1 MSTNNKWILALG
13 VVIISWASAVAQDP
27 VDVIKI
33 GVDLVTVNVSVTEK
47 KGHPVMGLQ
56 REDFFVTDEGKPV
69 PLEFFDSKGPASIV
83 FVVDISSSMRGDK
96 WQNLMK
102 AMKKFLAT
110 AHEGSDYTLIVF
122 GDRPQLVA
130 RAVNASEL
138 WRDLA
143 SLRPYGMTALYD
155 AMLLGLNALER
166 LPQRH
171 KAIVLLSDG
180 EDNFSR
186 SRLSDVQ
193 QAARAHRA
201 TIYTVGLLL
210 KEFDREP
217 WQKQSKELLDK
228 LTAATGGLILL
239 PAPEQIRGVLEQIN
253 ADVSGHYCLS
263 YYPPDTVIGWR
274 HIQVAIARGPQQVNL
289 RYQERYL
296 RR

>member
-1 MSTNNKWILALG
+1 MSINNKWILALG
-13 VVIISWASAVAQDP
+13 VVVMFWTSAVAQDP

-33 GVDLVTVNVSVTEK
+33 GVDLVTINVSVTEK

-56 REDFFVTDEGKPV
+56 RENFFVTDQGKPV
-69 PLEFFDSKGPASIV
+69 SLQFFDSNGPASIV

-96 WQNLMK
+96 WENLMK

-110 AHEGSDYTLIVF
+110 AREGSDYTLVVF

-171 KAIVLLSDG
+171 KALVLLSDG
-180 EDNFSR
+180 EDDFSR
-186 SRLSDVQ
+186 SCLSDVQ
-193 QAARAHRA
+193 QAARTQRA

-210 KEFDREP
+210 KLRDLTP
-217 WQKQSKELLDK
+217 WQPHGKELLDK
-228 LTAATGGLILL
+228 LTSTTGGLMLL

-263 YYPPDTVIGWR
+263 YYPPDTVNGWR
-274 HIQVAIARGPQQVNL
+274 HIQVAIARSPHEVNL
-289 RYQERYL
+289 RYQDRYL

>member
-47 KGHPVMGLQ
+47 KGHSVGGLQ
-56 REDFFVTDEGKPV
+56 RENFYVTDQGRPV
-69 PLEFFDSKGPASIV
+69 SVEFFDSKGPASIV
-83 FVVDISSSMRGDK
+83 FVVDVSSSMRGDK
-96 WQNLMK
+96 WENLMK

-130 RAVNASEL
+130 RAAVNASEL
-138 WRDLA
+138 WSDLA

-166 LPQRH
+166 LQQRH

-193 QAARAHRA
+193 QAARTHRA

-210 KEFDREP
+210 KEFD
-217 WQKQSKELLDK
+217 
-228 LTAATGGLILL
+228 
-239 PAPEQIRGVLEQIN
+239 
-253 ADVSGHYCLS
+253 
-263 YYPPDTVIGWR
+263 
-274 HIQVAIARGPQQVNL
+274 
-289 RYQERYL
+289 
-296 RR
+296 

>member
-47 KGHPVMGLQ
+47 KGHPVMGLK
-56 REDFFVTDEGKPV
+56 RENFSVTDEGKPV
-69 PLEFFDSKGPASIV
+69 SLEFFDSNGPASIV

-122 GDRPQLVA
+122 GDRPELIA
-130 RAVNASEL
+130 RAVNANEL
-138 WRDLA
+138 WQDLA

-155 AMLLGLNALER
+155 AMLLGLNTLER

-171 KAIVLLSDG
+171 KALVLLSDG
-180 EDNFSR
+180 EDNNSR
-186 SRLSDVQ
+186 SCLSDFR
-193 QAARAHRA
+193 QAARTHRA

-210 KEFDREP
+210 NLRDLAP
-217 WQKQSKELLDK
+217 WQPNGKELLNK
-228 LTAATGGLILL
+228 LTSATGGLMLL

-263 YYPPDTVIGWR
+263 YYPPDTVNGWR
-274 HIQVAIARGPQQVNL
+274 HIQVAIARGPEQVNL

>member
-47 KGHPVMGLQ
+47 KGHPVIGLQ
-56 REDFFVTDEGKPV
+56 PENFYVTDQGKPV
-69 PLEFFDSKGPASIV
+69 SLEFFDSKGPASIV

-96 WQNLMK
+96 WENLMK
-102 AMKKFLAT
+102 AMKKFLVK

-122 GDRPQLVA
+122 GDRPQLMARSVA
-130 RAVNASEL
+130 ADEL

-143 SLRPYGMTALYD
+143 SLRPYGNTALYD

-186 SRLSDVQ
+186 SRLYDVQ
-193 QAARAHRA
+193 QAARTRHA

-210 KEFDREP
+210 KQRDLAP
-217 WQKQSKELLDK
+217 WQPNGKELLDK
-228 LTAATGGLILL
+228 LTAATGGLMLL
-239 PAPEQIRGVLEQIN
+239 PDPEQIRGVLEQIN

-274 HIQVAIARGPQQVNL
+274 HIQVAIARGPHEVNL
-289 RYQERYL
+289 RYQDRYL

>member
-56 REDFFVTDEGKPV
+56 RENFFVTDEGKQV
-69 PLEFFDSKGPASIV
+69 SLEFFDSNGPASIV

-96 WQNLMK
+96 WENLMK

-110 AHEGSDYTLIVF
+110 AHEGSDYTLIAF
-122 GDRPQLVA
+122 GDRAQLLA

-155 AMLLGLNALER
+155 GMLLGLNALEW

-171 KAIVLLSDG
+171 KALVLLSDG
-180 EDNFSR
+180 EDSFSR
-186 SRLSDVQ
+186 SCLSDVQ
-193 QAARAHRA
+193 RAARTHRA

-210 KEFDREP
+210 QLHEFTP
-217 WQKQSKELLDK
+217 WQPNGKELLEK
-228 LTAATGGLILL
+228 LTSATGGLMLL

-263 YYPPDTVIGWR
+263 YYPPDSVTGWR
-274 HIQVAIARGPQQVNL
+274 RIQVAIARRPQQVNL

>member
-1 MSTNNKWILALG
+1 MSINNKWILALG
-13 VVIISWASAVAQDP
+13 VVVMFWTSAAAQDP

-56 REDFFVTDEGKPV
+56 RENFFVTDQGKPV
-69 PLEFFDSKGPASIV
+69 SLQFFDSNGPASIV

-96 WQNLMK
+96 WENLMK

-110 AHEGSDYTLIVF
+110 AREGSDYTLVVF

-171 KAIVLLSDG
+171 KALVLLSDG
-180 EDNFSR
+180 EDDFSR
-186 SRLSDVQ
+186 SCLSDVQ
-193 QAARAHRA
+193 QAARTQRA

-210 KEFDREP
+210 KLRDLTP
-217 WQKQSKELLDK
+217 WQPHGKELLDK
-228 LTAATGGLILL
+228 LTSTTGGLMLL

-263 YYPPDTVIGWR
+263 YYPPDTLNGWR
-274 HIQVAIARGPQQVNL
+274 HIQVAIARSPHEVNL
-289 RYQERYL
+289 RYQDRYL

>member
-1 MSTNNKWILALG
+1 
-13 VVIISWASAVAQDP
+13 
-27 VDVIKI
+27 
-33 GVDLVTVNVSVTEK
+33 
-47 KGHPVMGLQ
+47 MGLQ
-56 REDFFVTDEGKPV
+56 RENFFVTDEGKQV
-69 PLEFFDSKGPASIV
+69 SLEFFDSNGPASIV

-96 WQNLMK
+96 WENLMK

-122 GDRPQLVA
+122 GDRAQLLA

-155 AMLLGLNALER
+155 GMLLGLNALER

-171 KAIVLLSDG
+171 KALVLLSDG
-180 EDNFSR
+180 EDSFSR
-186 SRLSDVQ
+186 SCLSDVQ
-193 QAARAHRA
+193 RAARTHRA

-210 KEFDREP
+210 QLHEFTP
-217 WQKQSKELLDK
+217 WQPNGKELLEK
-228 LTAATGGLILL
+228 LTSATGGLMLL

-263 YYPPDTVIGWR
+263 YYPPDSVTGWR
-274 HIQVAIARGPQQVNL
+274 RIQVAIARRPQQVNL

>member
-1 MSTNNKWILALG
+1 MLTKNKWILALG

-56 REDFFVTDEGKPV
+56 QENFFVTDQGKPV
-69 PLEFFDSKGPASIV
+69 PLEFFDSNGPASIV
-83 FVVDISSSMRGDK
+83 FVVDISSSMRGVK

-110 AHEGSDYTLIVF
+110 TREGSDYTLIVF

-130 RAVNASEL
+130 RSVNASEL
-138 WRDLA
+138 WRVLE
-143 SLRPYGMTALYD
+143 SLRPDGMTALYD

-171 KAIVLLSDG
+171 KALVLLSDG
-180 EDNFSR
+180 EDNYSR
-186 SRLSDVQ
+186 WCLSDVQ

-210 KEFDREP
+210 KDFDGAP
-217 WQKQSKELLDK
+217 WQEKSKDLLDK
-228 LTAATGGLILL
+228 LTAATGGLMLL
-239 PAPEQIRGVLEQIN
+239 PAPEQISGVLERIN

-263 YYPPDTVIGWR
+263 YYPPDTVVGWR
-274 HIQVAIARGPQQVNL
+274 HIQVSIARGPQQVNL

>member
-1 MSTNNKWILALG
+1 MSINNKWILALG
-13 VVIISWASAVAQDP
+13 VVVMFWTSAVAQDP

-33 GVDLVTVNVSVTEK
+33 GVDLVTINVSVTEK

-56 REDFFVTDEGKPV
+56 RENFFVTDQGKPV
-69 PLEFFDSKGPASIV
+69 SLQFFDSNGPASIV

-96 WQNLMK
+96 WENLMK

-110 AHEGSDYTLIVF
+110 AREGSDYTLVVF

-155 AMLLGLNALER
+155 GMLLGLNALER

-171 KAIVLLSDG
+171 KALVLPSDG
-180 EDNFSR
+180 EDDFSR
-186 SRLSDVQ
+186 SCLSDVQ
-193 QAARAHRA
+193 QAARTQRA

-210 KEFDREP
+210 KLRDLTP
-217 WQKQSKELLDK
+217 WQPHGKELLDK
-228 LTAATGGLILL
+228 LTSTTGGLMLL

-263 YYPPDTVIGWR
+263 YYPPDTVNGWR
-274 HIQVAIARGPQQVNL
+274 HIQVAIARSPHEVNL
-289 RYQERYL
+289 RYQDRYL

>member
-47 KGHPVMGLQ
+47 KGHPVKGLQ
-56 REDFFVTDEGKPV
+56 RENFFVTDEGKPV
-69 PLEFFDSKGPASIV
+69 SLEFFDSHGPASIV

-96 WQNLMK
+96 WENLMK

-122 GDRPQLVA
+122 GDRPQLLA

-143 SLRPYGMTALYD
+143 GLRPYGMTALYD

-171 KAIVLLSDG
+171 KALVLLSDG
-180 EDNFSR
+180 EDSFSR
-186 SRLSDVQ
+186 SCLSDVQ
-193 QAARAHRA
+193 QAARTHRA

-210 KEFDREP
+210 KQRDLAP
-217 WQKQSKELLDK
+217 WQKKGKELLDK
-228 LTAATGGLILL
+228 LTSATGGLILL

-253 ADVSGHYCLS
+253 ADVGGQYCLS

-274 HIQVAIARGPQQVNL
+274 HIQVAIARGPQEVNL

>member
-1 MSTNNKWILALG
+1 MSTNNKWIAALG
-13 VVIISWASAVAQDP
+13 IVIISWVSAVAQDP

-47 KGHPVMGLQ
+47 KGHRVIGLQ
-56 REDFFVTDEGKPV
+56 QENFFVTDQGKPV
-69 PLEFFDSKGPASIV
+69 SVEFFDSNGPASIV

-122 GDRPQLVA
+122 GDRPQLVT

-143 SLRPYGMTALYD
+143 SLRPNGMTALYD

-166 LPQRH
+166 VPQRH
-171 KAIVLLSDG
+171 KALVLLSDG

-193 QAARAHRA
+193 QAVSSHRA
-201 TIYTVGLLL
+201 TIYTVGLRL
-210 KEFDREP
+210 KEFDRAP
-217 WQKQSKELLDK
+217 WQQKGKELLDK
-228 LTAATGGLILL
+228 LTAATGGLMLF

-263 YYPPDTVIGWR
+263 YYPPDTGIGWR
-274 HIQVAIARGPQQVNL
+274 HIQVAIARGPEEVNL

>member
-1 MSTNNKWILALG
+1 MSINNKWILALG
-13 VVIISWASAVAQDP
+13 VVVMFWTSAAAQDP

-47 KGHPVMGLQ
+47 KGRPVMGLQ
-56 REDFFVTDEGKPV
+56 RENFFVTDQGKPV
-69 PLEFFDSKGPASIV
+69 SLQFFDSNGPASIV
-83 FVVDISSSMRGDK
+83 FVVDISSSMRGEK
-96 WQNLMK
+96 WENLMK

-110 AHEGSDYTLIVF
+110 AREGSDYTLVVF

-171 KAIVLLSDG
+171 KALVLLSDG
-180 EDNFSR
+180 EDDFSR
-186 SRLSDVQ
+186 SCLSDVQ
-193 QAARAHRA
+193 QAARTQRA

-210 KEFDREP
+210 KLRDLTP
-217 WQKQSKELLDK
+217 WQPHGKELLYN
-228 LTAATGGLILL
+228 LTSTTGGLMLL

-263 YYPPDTVIGWR
+263 YYPPDTLNGWR
-274 HIQVAIARGPQQVNL
+274 HIQVAIARSPHEVNL
-289 RYQERYL
+289 RYQDRYL

>member
-47 KGHPVMGLQ
+47 KGRPVMGLQ
-56 REDFFVTDEGKPV
+56 RENFFVTDEGKQV
-69 PLEFFDSKGPASIV
+69 SLEFFDSNGPASIV
-83 FVVDISSSMRGDK
+83 FVVDISSSMRGEK

-110 AHEGSDYTLIVF
+110 AHEGSDYTLVVF

-171 KAIVLLSDG
+171 KALVLLSDG
-180 EDNFSR
+180 EDDFSR
-186 SRLSDVQ
+186 SCLSDVQ
-193 QAARAHRA
+193 QAARTQRA

-210 KEFDREP
+210 KLRDLTP
-217 WQKQSKELLDK
+217 WQPHGKDLLDK
-228 LTAATGGLILL
+228 LTSTTGGLMLL

-263 YYPPDTVIGWR
+263 YYPPDTVNGWR
-274 HIQVAIARGPQQVNL
+274 HIQVAIARRPQQVNL

>member
-1 MSTNNKWILALG
+1 MSINNKWILALG
-13 VVIISWASAVAQDP
+13 VVVMFWTSAAAQDP

-47 KGHPVMGLQ
+47 KGRPVMGLQ
-56 REDFFVTDEGKPV
+56 RENFFVTDQGKPV
-69 PLEFFDSKGPASIV
+69 SLQSFDSNGPASIV
-83 FVVDISSSMRGDK
+83 FVVDISSSMRGEK
-96 WQNLMK
+96 WENLMK

-110 AHEGSDYTLIVF
+110 AREGSDYTLVVF

-171 KAIVLLSDG
+171 KALVLLSDG
-180 EDNFSR
+180 EDDFSR
-186 SRLSDVQ
+186 SCLSDVQ
-193 QAARAHRA
+193 QAARTQRA

-210 KEFDREP
+210 KLRDLTP
-217 WQKQSKELLDK
+217 WQPHGKELLDK
-228 LTAATGGLILL
+228 LTSTTGGLMLL

-263 YYPPDTVIGWR
+263 YYPPDTVNGWR
-274 HIQVAIARGPQQVNL
+274 HIQVAIARSPHEVNL
-289 RYQERYL
+289 RYQDRYL

>member
-56 REDFFVTDEGKPV
+56 RENFFVTDQGKPV
-69 PLEFFDSKGPASIV
+69 PLEFFDSNGPASIV

-110 AHEGSDYTLIVF
+110 TQEGSDYTLIVF

-143 SLRPYGMTALYD
+143 SLRPYGNTALYD
-155 AMLLGLNALER
+155 GMLLGLNALER

-186 SRLSDVQ
+186 SLLSDVQ

-210 KEFDREP
+210 KEFDGAP
-217 WQKQSKELLDK
+217 WQQKSKELLDK

-239 PAPEQIRGVLEQIN
+239 PAPEQIQRVLEQIN

-274 HIQVAIARGPQQVNL
+274 RIQVAIARGPQQVNL

>member
-1 MSTNNKWILALG
+1 MSINNKWILALG
-13 VVIISWASAVAQDP
+13 VVVMFWTSAVAQDP

-33 GVDLVTVNVSVTEK
+33 GVDLVTINVSVTEK

-56 REDFFVTDEGKPV
+56 RENFFVTDQGKPV
-69 PLEFFDSKGPASIV
+69 SLQFFDSNGPASIV

-96 WQNLMK
+96 WENLMK

-110 AHEGSDYTLIVF
+110 AREGSDYTLVVF

-155 AMLLGLNALER
+155 GMLLGLNALER

-171 KAIVLLSDG
+171 KALVLLSDG
-180 EDNFSR
+180 EDDFSR
-186 SRLSDVQ
+186 SCLSDVQ
-193 QAARAHRA
+193 QAARTQRA

-210 KEFDREP
+210 KLRDLTP
-217 WQKQSKELLDK
+217 WQPHGKELLDK
-228 LTAATGGLILL
+228 LTSTTGGLMLL

-263 YYPPDTVIGWR
+263 YYPPDTVNGWR
-274 HIQVAIARGPQQVNL
+274 HIQVAIARSPHEVNL
-289 RYQERYL
+289 RYQDRYL

>member
-13 VVIISWASAVAQDP
+13 VMIISWTSAVAQDP
-27 VDVIKI
+27 VDVIRI

-47 KGHPVMGLQ
+47 KGHSVMGLQ
-56 REDFFVTDEGKPV
+56 RENFFVTDEGKPV
-69 PLEFFDSKGPASIV
+69 PLEFFDSNGPASIV
-83 FVVDISSSMRGDK
+83 FVVDISSSMRGSK

-110 AHEGSDYTLIVF
+110 TREGSDYTLIVF

-130 RAVNASEL
+130 SAVNASEL
-138 WRDLA
+138 WRVLA
-143 SLRPYGMTALYD
+143 SLRPDGMTALYD
-155 AMLLGLNALER
+155 GMLLGLNALER

-186 SRLSDVQ
+186 WCLSDVQ

-210 KEFDREP
+210 KEHDYAP
-217 WQKQSKELLDK
+217 WQQKSKELLDK

-239 PAPEQIRGVLEQIN
+239 PAPEQIQRVLEQIN

-263 YYPPDTVIGWR
+263 YYPPDTVVGWR
-274 HIQVAIARGPQQVNL
+274 HIQVAIAHGPQQVNL

>member
-1 MSTNNKWILALG
+1 MSINNKWILALG
-13 VVIISWASAVAQDP
+13 VVVMFWTSAVAQDP

-56 REDFFVTDEGKPV
+56 RENFFVTDQGKPV
-69 PLEFFDSKGPASIV
+69 SLQFFDSNGPASIV

-96 WQNLMK
+96 WENLMK

-110 AHEGSDYTLIVF
+110 AREGSDYTLVVF

-155 AMLLGLNALER
+155 GMLLGLNALER

-171 KAIVLLSDG
+171 KALVLLSDG
-180 EDNFSR
+180 EDDFSR
-186 SRLSDVQ
+186 SCLSDVQ
-193 QAARAHRA
+193 QAARTQRA

-210 KEFDREP
+210 KLRDLTP
-217 WQKQSKELLDK
+217 WQPHGKELLDK
-228 LTAATGGLILL
+228 LTSTTGGLMLL

-263 YYPPDTVIGWR
+263 YYPPDTVNGWR
-274 HIQVAIARGPQQVNL
+274 HIQVAIARSPHEVNL
-289 RYQERYL
+289 RYQDRYL

>member
-1 MSTNNKWILALG
+1 MLTNNKWIVALG
-13 VVIISWASAVAQDP
+13 VVVMFWTSAAAQDP

-47 KGHPVMGLQ
+47 KGRPVMGLQ
-56 REDFFVTDEGKPV
+56 RENFFVTDQGKPV
-69 PLEFFDSKGPASIV
+69 SLQFFDSNGPASIV
-83 FVVDISSSMRGDK
+83 FVVDISSSMRGEK
-96 WQNLMK
+96 WENLMK

-110 AHEGSDYTLIVF
+110 AREGSDYTLVVF

-171 KAIVLLSDG
+171 KALVLLSDG
-180 EDNFSR
+180 EDDFSR
-186 SRLSDVQ
+186 SCLSDVQ
-193 QAARAHRA
+193 QAARTQRA

-210 KEFDREP
+210 KLRDLTP
-217 WQKQSKELLDK
+217 WQPHGKELLDK
-228 LTAATGGLILL
+228 LTSTTGGLMLL

-263 YYPPDTVIGWR
+263 YYPPDTVNGWR
-274 HIQVAIARGPQQVNL
+274 HIQVAIARSPHEVNL
-289 RYQERYL
+289 RYQDRYL

>member
-47 KGHPVMGLQ
+47 KGHQVSGLQ
-56 REDFFVTDEGKPV
+56 RENFSVTDEGKQV
-69 PLEFFDSKGPASIV
+69 SLEFFDSNGPASIV

-143 SLRPYGMTALYD
+143 SLRPY
-155 AMLLGLNALER
+155 
-166 LPQRH
+166 
-171 KAIVLLSDG
+171 K
-180 EDNFSR
+180 
-186 SRLSDVQ
+186 
-193 QAARAHRA
+193 
-201 TIYTVGLLL
+201 
-210 KEFDREP
+210 
-217 WQKQSKELLDK
+217 
-228 LTAATGGLILL
+228 
-239 PAPEQIRGVLEQIN
+239 
-253 ADVSGHYCLS
+253 
-263 YYPPDTVIGWR
+263 
-274 HIQVAIARGPQQVNL
+274 
-289 RYQERYL
+289 
-296 RR
+296 

>member
-1 MSTNNKWILALG
+1 MSINNKWILALG
-13 VVIISWASAVAQDP
+13 VVVMFWTSAAAQDP

-47 KGHPVMGLQ
+47 KGRPVMGLQ
-56 REDFFVTDEGKPV
+56 RENFFVTDQGKPV
-69 PLEFFDSKGPASIV
+69 SLQFFDSNGPASIV
-83 FVVDISSSMRGDK
+83 FVVDISSSMRGEK
-96 WQNLMK
+96 WENLMK

-110 AHEGSDYTLIVF
+110 AREGSDYTLVVF

-155 AMLLGLNALER
+155 GMLLGLNALER

-171 KAIVLLSDG
+171 KALVLLSDG
-180 EDNFSR
+180 EDDFSR
-186 SRLSDVQ
+186 SCLSDVQ
-193 QAARAHRA
+193 QAARTQRA

-210 KEFDREP
+210 KLRDLTP
-217 WQKQSKELLDK
+217 WQPHGKELLDK
-228 LTAATGGLILL
+228 LTSTTGGLMLL

-263 YYPPDTVIGWR
+263 YYPPDTVNGWR
-274 HIQVAIARGPQQVNL
+274 HIQVAIARSPHEVNL
-289 RYQERYL
+289 RYQDRYL

>member
-13 VVIISWASAVAQDP
+13 VVIISWTSAVAQDP

-47 KGHPVMGLQ
+47 KGRPVLGLQ
-56 REDFFVTDEGKPV
+56 RENFFVSDEGKRV
-69 PLEFFDSKGPASIV
+69 PLEFFDSNGPVSIV
-83 FVVDISSSMRGDK
+83 FVVDISSSMRGEK

-110 AHEGSDYTLIVF
+110 THEGSDYTLIVF

-130 RAVNASEL
+130 RAVNAGEL
-138 WRDLA
+138 WRALV
-143 SLRPYGMTALYD
+143 SLRPDGMTALYD
-155 AMLLGLNALER
+155 GMLLGLNALER

-210 KEFDREP
+210 KQFDGAP
-217 WQKQSKELLDK
+217 WQQNSKELLDK
-228 LTAATGGLILL
+228 LTAATGGLILF

-274 HIQVAIARGPQQVNL
+274 RIQVSVARGPQQINL

>member
-1 MSTNNKWILALG
+1 MSINNKWILALG
-13 VVIISWASAVAQDP
+13 VVVMFWTSAAAQDP

-47 KGHPVMGLQ
+47 KGRPVMGLQ
-56 REDFFVTDEGKPV
+56 RENFFVTDQGKPV
-69 PLEFFDSKGPASIV
+69 SLQFFDSNGPASIV
-83 FVVDISSSMRGDK
+83 FVVDISSSMRGEK
-96 WQNLMK
+96 WENLMK

-110 AHEGSDYTLIVF
+110 AREGSDYTLVVF

-171 KAIVLLSDG
+171 KALVLLSDG
-180 EDNFSR
+180 EDDFSR
-186 SRLSDVQ
+186 SCLSDVQ
-193 QAARAHRA
+193 QAARTQRA

-210 KEFDREP
+210 KLRDLTP
-217 WQKQSKELLDK
+217 WQPHGKELLDK
-228 LTAATGGLILL
+228 LTSTTGGLMLL

-263 YYPPDTVIGWR
+263 YYPPDTVNGWR
-274 HIQVAIARGPQQVNL
+274 HIQVAI
-289 RYQERYL
+289 
-296 RR
+296 

>member
-13 VVIISWASAVAQDP
+13 VVIISWTSALAQGP

-47 KGHPVMGLQ
+47 KGRPVMGLQ
-56 REDFFVTDEGKPV
+56 RENFFVTDQGKPV
-69 PLEFFDSKGPASIV
+69 SLQFFDSNGPASIV
-83 FVVDISSSMRGDK
+83 FVVDISSSMRGEK
-96 WQNLMK
+96 WENLMK

-110 AHEGSDYTLIVF
+110 AREGSDYTLVVF

-155 AMLLGLNALER
+155 GMLLGLNALER

-171 KAIVLLSDG
+171 KALVLLSDG
-180 EDNFSR
+180 EDDFSR
-186 SRLSDVQ
+186 SCLSDVQ
-193 QAARAHRA
+193 QAARTQRA

-210 KEFDREP
+210 KLRDLTP
-217 WQKQSKELLDK
+217 WQPHGKELLDK
-228 LTAATGGLILL
+228 LTSTTGGLMLL

-263 YYPPDTVIGWR
+263 YYPPDTVNGWR
-274 HIQVAIARGPQQVNL
+274 HIQVAIARSPHEVNL
-289 RYQERYL
+289 RYQDRYL

>member
-1 MSTNNKWILALG
+1 MSTNNKWILTLG

-47 KGHPVMGLQ
+47 KGHSVMGLQ
-56 REDFFVTDEGKPV
+56 RENFFVTDEGKQV
-69 PLEFFDSKGPASIV
+69 SLEFFDSNGPASIV

-122 GDRPQLVA
+122 GDRAQLVA
-130 RAVNASEL
+130 RAVNAGEL

-143 SLRPYGMTALYD
+143 SLRPYGNTALYD
-155 AMLLGLNALER
+155 GMLVGLDALER

-171 KAIVLLSDG
+171 KAMVLLSDG
-180 EDNFSR
+180 EDSFSR
-186 SRLSDVQ
+186 SCLADVQ
-193 QAARAHRA
+193 QAARTHRA

-210 KEFDREP
+210 KERDLVP
-217 WQKQSKELLDK
+217 WQKKGKELLDK
-228 LTAATGGLILL
+228 LTSATGGLMLL
-239 PAPEQIRGVLEQIN
+239 PAPEQIREVLEQIN

-263 YYPPDTVIGWR
+263 YYPPDAVIGWR
-274 HIQVAIARGPQQVNL
+274 RIQVAIARGPQQVNL

>member
-1 MSTNNKWILALG
+1 MSINNKWILALG
-13 VVIISWASAVAQDP
+13 VVVMFWTSAAAQDP

-47 KGHPVMGLQ
+47 KGRPVMGLQ
-56 REDFFVTDEGKPV
+56 RENFFVTDQGKPV
-69 PLEFFDSKGPASIV
+69 SLQFFDSNGPASIV
-83 FVVDISSSMRGDK
+83 FVVDISSSMRGEK
-96 WQNLMK
+96 WENLMK

-110 AHEGSDYTLIVF
+110 AREGSDYTLVVF

-171 KAIVLLSDG
+171 KALVLLSDG
-180 EDNFSR
+180 EDDFSR
-186 SRLSDVQ
+186 SCLSDVQ
-193 QAARAHRA
+193 QAARTQRA
-201 TIYTVGLLL
+201 TIYTVALLL
-210 KEFDREP
+210 KLRDLTP
-217 WQKQSKELLDK
+217 WQPHGKELLDK
-228 LTAATGGLILL
+228 LTSTTGGLMLL

-263 YYPPDTVIGWR
+263 YYPPDTVNGWR
-274 HIQVAIARGPQQVNL
+274 HIQVAIARSPHEVNL
-289 RYQERYL
+289 RYQDRYL

>member
-1 MSTNNKWILALG
+1 MLTNNKWIVALG
-13 VVIISWASAVAQDP
+13 AVIIFWTSAVAQDP

-33 GVDLVTVNVSVTEK
+33 GVDLVTINVSVTEK
-47 KGHPVMGLQ
+47 KGHPVIGLQ
-56 REDFFVTDEGKPV
+56 RENFYVTDQGKPV
-69 PLEFFDSKGPASIV
+69 SVEFFDSKGPASIV

-102 AMKKFLAT
+102 AMKKFLAR

-122 GDRPQLVA
+122 GDRPQLLARSVA
-130 RAVNASEL
+130 ADEL

-143 SLRPYGMTALYD
+143 SLRPYGNTALYD

-166 LPQRH
+166 VPQRH

-186 SRLSDVQ
+186 SRLADVQ
-193 QAARAHRA
+193 QAASSHRA
-201 TIYTVGLLL
+201 TIYTVGLRL
-210 KEFDREP
+210 KEFDHAP
-217 WQKQSKELLDK
+217 WQQKGKELLDK
-228 LTAATGGLILL
+228 LTAATGGLMLF

-274 HIQVAIARGPQQVNL
+274 HIDVAIARGPQEVNL

>member
-1 MSTNNKWILALG
+1 MSINNKGILALG
-13 VVIISWASAVAQDP
+13 VVVMFWTSAAAQDP

-47 KGHPVMGLQ
+47 KGRPVMGLQ
-56 REDFFVTDEGKPV
+56 RENFFVTDQGKPV
-69 PLEFFDSKGPASIV
+69 SLQFFDSNGPASIV
-83 FVVDISSSMRGDK
+83 FVVDISSSMRGEK
-96 WQNLMK
+96 WENLMK

-110 AHEGSDYTLIVF
+110 AREGSDYTLVVF

-171 KAIVLLSDG
+171 KALVLLSDG
-180 EDNFSR
+180 EDDFSR
-186 SRLSDVQ
+186 SCLSDVQ
-193 QAARAHRA
+193 QAARTQRA

-210 KEFDREP
+210 KLRDLTP
-217 WQKQSKELLDK
+217 WQPHGKELLDK
-228 LTAATGGLILL
+228 LTSTTGGLMLL

-263 YYPPDTVIGWR
+263 YYPPDTVNGWR
-274 HIQVAIARGPQQVNL
+274 HIQVAIARSPHEVNL
-289 RYQERYL
+289 RYQDRYL

>member
-1 MSTNNKWILALG
+1 MSTNNKWIAALG
-13 VVIISWASAVAQDP
+13 IVIISWVSAVAQDP

-47 KGHPVMGLQ
+47 KGHRVIGLQ
-56 REDFFVTDEGKPV
+56 QENFFVTDQGKPV
-69 PLEFFDSKGPASIV
+69 SVEFFDSNGPASIV

-143 SLRPYGMTALYD
+143 SLRPNGMTALYD
-155 AMLLGLNALER
+155 GMLLGLNALER

-171 KAIVLLSDG
+171 KALVLLSDG

-210 KEFDREP
+210 KEFDYAP
-217 WQKQSKELLDK
+217 WQQKSRELLDK

-263 YYPPDTVIGWR
+263 YYPPDTVTGWR
-274 HIQVAIARGPQQVNL
+274 HIQVAIARRPQQVNL